1 MKKWHQLFSLLA
13 VQRNKKGKYYPW
25 LSVVLTLKHANEF
38 LGKILLLLEDC
49 SNDTGKK
56 LFLLKDR
63 GITYSME
70 TCVEIIGGHGIN
82 LEKISELQ

>member
-1 MKKWHQLFSLLA
+1 LKKWHQLFSLLA
-13 VQRNKKGKYYPW
+13 GQRNKKGKY
-25 LSVVLTLKHANEF
+25 SMVISSLKYMNEL
-38 LGKILLLLEDC
+38 LGKI
-49 SNDTGKK
+49 

>member
-1 MKKWHQLFSLLA
+1 MVISSL
-13 VQRNKKGKYYPW
+13 KYM
-25 LSVVLTLKHANEF
+25 NEL
-38 LGKILLLLEDC
+38 LGKI
-49 SNDTGKK
+49 

-70 TCVEIIGGHGIN
+70 TCVGIIGGNEIH